1 MWAEGPDSVDSRAGM
16 EILSGMCGD
25 EAMTRCSITCMDPGC
40 HTRIFYDSEMD
51 TEVPLYCERH
61 RTESGRHSQVRSLV
75 KEVEPEPVKMIE
87 LICCRRK
94 CRNKQ
99 IISVSNWMS
108 PTSCKAC
115 GSKMVFHKEV
125 VQ

>member
-1 MWAEGPDSVDSRAGM
+1 
-16 EILSGMCGD
+16 
-25 EAMTRCSITCMDPGC
+25 MTRCSITCMDPGC
-40 HTRIFYDSEMD
+40 HTRIFYDTEMD
-51 TEVPLYCERH
+51 IEVPLYCERH

-75 KEVEPEPVKMIE
+75 KEVKPEPVKMIE
-87 LICCRRK
+87 LVCCRRK

-99 IISVSNWMS
+99 VVSVSNWMS
-108 PTSCKAC
+108 PTFQVPACKVC